1 MNFSWLAG
9 LILIC
14 LFSNCATTP
23 PSPIEKQVHSPNQKS
38 IQEST
43 VSSKELIK
51 NQDVMESG
59 KSISGSENME
69 GTEKQVREVLTDR
82 DNIDPEEDFEG
93 GTANAPVDQRGEM
106 EDDKNES
113 TPLSVTHETIS
124 LAEQL
129 KQSVNKNAVENWQES
144 NGGRKEMDG
153 NISDDLDTKPDI
165 TDLVITAKPPLDEK
179 EDSIEIN
186 SREGNDSNDE
196 FSRVVRNEN
205 NASKLGSYF
214 DPQRSLQLKKINLN
228 PGQKKESNTN
238 TIRTNKLSISPL
250 ETGSFKE
257 PDPVSLNKIG
267 LKVDLDSSSDDIPI
281 SKKNVN
287 FSLPAEFDSVDKNE
301 LNNNQMVNFDSAQP
315 SLLNEEAVR
324 GNSRV
329 GFQEQKDRQE
339 FELESTKF
347 QVGLKEQTEN
357 PILRNQTTNDRGM
370 NEPNYSPR
378 KYGHI
383 RTFLDRTKKTQE
395 PRAGGV
401 HSQFERTQN
410 YLNRESNTTSTGGV
424 NRRNDLLGNRYE
436 KTQEWIKNRGRSQTD
451 LILE

>member
-1 MNFSWLAG
+1 MNFSWLAA

-51 NQDVMESG
+51 NQDVMESV
-59 KSISGSENME
+59 KSISGLENME
-69 GTEKQVREVLTDR
+69 GAEKQVSEVLTDP
-82 DNIDPEEDFEG
+82 DNIDLEEDFEA
-93 GTANAPVDQRGEM
+93 GTGNAPVDQQGEM
-106 EDDKNES
+106 DDDKNES
-113 TPLSVTHETIS
+113 TPLLVTHKTTS
-124 LAEQL
+124 SVEQL
-129 KQSVNKNAVENWQES
+129 KQSIKKNADENWQES
-144 NGGRKEMDG
+144 NAGRKEMDG

-165 TDLVITAKPPLDEK
+165 TDLVITAKPQLDEK

-186 SREGNDSNDE
+186 SREGNGSNDE

-214 DPQRSLQLKKINLN
+214 DPQRSLQLKKINFN
-228 PGQKKESNTN
+228 PGQEKESNTN
-238 TIRTNKLSISPL
+238 TIRTNKLSISTL
-250 ETGSFKE
+250 EPGSFKE
-257 PDPVSLNKIG
+257 PNPVILNKIG

-287 FSLPAEFDSVDKNE
+287 FSLPAEFDSVDQSE
-301 LNNNQMVNFDSAQP
+301 LNNKQMVNFDFVQP
-315 SLLNEEAVR
+315 SLLNEESVR

-329 GFQEQKDRQE
+329 GFQGQKDRQDL
-339 FELESTKF
+339 ELESTKF
-347 QVGLKEQTEN
+347 QVGLREQTEN
-357 PILRNQTTNDRGM
+357 PILRNQTTNDRRM
-370 NEPNYSPR
+370 IEPNYSP
-378 KYGHI
+378 KTYGHL

-410 YLNRESNTTSTGGV
+410 YLNRESNTTSKGGV
-424 NRRNDLLGNRYE
+424 NRRNDLLGKRYE
-436 KTQEWIKNRGRSQTD
+436 KTQEWIKNRGRSQTE

>member
-23 PSPIEKQVHSPNQKS
+23 PSPIEKQVHSPNQKR
-38 IQEST
+38 IQDST

-51 NQDVMESG
+51 NQNVMESG
-59 KSISGSENME
+59 KSISGSEKLE
-69 GTEKQVREVLTDR
+69 GTEKQVREVLTGI
-82 DNIDPEEDFEG
+82 DNIDLEEDFEEG
-93 GTANAPVDQRGEM
+93 IANAPVDQRGEM
-106 EDDKNES
+106 ENDENES
-113 TPLSVTHETIS
+113 TPLLLTKKTTSS
-124 LAEQL
+124 AEQL
-129 KQSVNKNAVENWQES
+129 KQSIKKDAVENWQEA
-144 NGGRKEMDG
+144 NTGGKEIDG
-153 NISDDLDTKPDI
+153 NISKDLDTKPNI
-165 TDLVITAKPPLDEK
+165 TDLIITANPPLDEK

-186 SREGNDSNDE
+186 SREGNDSNEE

-205 NASKLGSYF
+205 NASKLESYF

-228 PGQKKESNTN
+228 PGQQKESNKN
-238 TIRTNKLSISPL
+238 TIRTKKLSISPL
-250 ETGSFKE
+250 ETVRVKE
-257 PDPVSLNKIG
+257 PDPVSRNEIG
-267 LKVDLDSSSDDIPI
+267 LKLDLDSGSDDIPI

-301 LNNNQMVNFDSAQP
+301 LNNRQKVNFDSVQP

-329 GFQEQKDRQE
+329 GFQGQKDRQE
-339 FELESTKF
+339 FEWESAKL
-347 QVGLKEQTEN
+347 QVGLREQTES
-357 PILRNQTTNDRGM
+357 PILRNHTTNDREII
-370 NEPNYSPR
+370 EPNYSPR

-395 PRAGGV
+395 PRAGGD
-401 HSQFERTQN
+401 HFQFDRTQN
-410 YLNRESNTTSTGGV
+410 YLNREGNTTSPGRV

-436 KTQEWIKNRGRSQTD
+436 KTQEWIKNRGRSQS
-451 LILE
+451 E

>member
-23 PSPIEKQVHSPNQKS
+23 PSPIEKQVHPPNQKS

-51 NQDVMESG
+51 NQDVLEPG
-59 KSISGSENME
+59 KSISGLENKE
-69 GTEKQVREVLTDR
+69 GTEKQVREVVTDH
-82 DNIDPEEDFEG
+82 DNIDPKKDFEE

-106 EDDKNES
+106 ENDENES
-113 TPLSVTHETIS
+113 TPLLVTHETTS
-124 LAEQL
+124 SAEQL
-129 KQSVNKNAVENWQES
+129 KQSIKKNSVENWQES
-144 NGGRKEMDG
+144 NAGRKEMDG
-153 NISDDLDTKPDI
+153 NISDDLGTKPDI
-165 TDLVITAKPPLDEK
+165 TDLVITANPPLNEK
-179 EDSIEIN
+179 EDSVEIN
-186 SREGNDSNDE
+186 LREGNDSNNE

-205 NASKLGSYF
+205 NTSKLESYF
-214 DPQRSLQLKKINLN
+214 DPQRSLQLKKINVN
-228 PGQKKESNTN
+228 PGQKKESNTI

-250 ETGSFKE
+250 GNGSDAE
-257 PDPVSLNKIG
+257 SVPVSPNKIG

-301 LNNNQMVNFDSAQP
+301 LNNNQKVNLDSVQP
-315 SLLNEEAVR
+315 SLLNEDAVL

-329 GFQEQKDRQE
+329 GFQGQKDRQE

-347 QVGLKEQTEN
+347 QVGLREQTEN

-370 NEPNYSPR
+370 TEPNYSP
-378 KYGHI
+378 KTYGHI

-395 PRAGGV
+395 PRAGGI
-401 HSQFERTQN
+401 HSQLERTQN
-410 YLNRESNTTSTGGV
+410 YLNRESNTTNPGGV
-424 NRRNDLLGNRYE
+424 NRGNDLLGNRYE
-436 KTQEWIKNRGRSQTD
+436 KTQEWIKNRGRSQSE